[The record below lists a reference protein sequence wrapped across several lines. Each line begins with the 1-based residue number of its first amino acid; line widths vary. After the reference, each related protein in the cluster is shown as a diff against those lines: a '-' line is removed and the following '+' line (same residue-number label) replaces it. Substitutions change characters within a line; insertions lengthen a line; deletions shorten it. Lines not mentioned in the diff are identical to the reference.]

1 MTSTEAH
8 DLAMNSVDLEDLEDL
23 VAQSAVLNQPESGS
37 IPQSTSD
44 DSSAAP
50 KESEIM
56 TDLTGPAPGQAP
68 IPAEEPI
75 IADENVTN
83 DALAL
88 LQALGK

>member
-1 MTSTEAH
+1 MTSTDAL

-56 TDLTGPAPGQAP
+56 ADLTGPAP

-75 IADENVTN
+75 VADENVTN

>member
-1 MTSTEAH
+1 MTEAL
-8 DLAMNSVDLEDLEDL
+8 DLAMNSVDIETLEEL
-23 VAQSAVLNQPESGS
+23 AKQSSILNKPESGS
-37 IPQSTSD
+37 IPTSD

-56 TDLTGPAPGQAP
+56 TDLTGPAL
-68 IPAEEPI
+68 IPAEPELI

>member
-1 MTSTEAH
+1 MTSTEAL

-44 DSSAAP
+44 GSSAAP
-50 KESEIM
+50 KESEIL
-56 TDLTGPAPGQAP
+56 TDLTGPAP

>member
-1 MTSTEAH
+1 MTEAL
-8 DLAMNSVDLEDLEDL
+8 DLAMNSVDIETLEEL
-23 VAQSAVLNQPESGS
+23 AKQSSILNKPESGS
-37 IPQSTSD
+37 IPTSD

-50 KESEIM
+50 KESGIM
-56 TDLTGPAPGQAP
+56 TDLTGPAP
-68 IPAEEPI
+68 IPAEPEPI